1 MNVSSRLPATRR
13 GAAPTLIGMTLRRT
27 RTRWAASVVVLWW
40 VYCALARRMGS
51 DTRSGPDDS
60 ETNETAGELVQVD
73 HIPL

>member
-1 MNVSSRLPATRR
+1 
-13 GAAPTLIGMTLRRT
+13 MTLRRT
-27 RTRWAASVVVLWW
+27 RARWAASVVVLWW